1 MLKKLYIFLFII
13 SFYFIINTP
22 KKHYDY
28 SNDDQWISKL
38 YLVYGAVFI
47 LFIAIFFVAASTPKR
62 HKIMVLVHSRRRGW
76 TRIKISSNFD

>member
-47 LFIAIFFVAASTPKR
+47 LFIAIFYTNPYINKYLLPFLLLANQIQT
-62 HKIMVLVHSRRRGW
+62 L
-76 TRIKISSNFD
+76 